1 MSLEAMSNARLVL
14 NPDLMEK
21 TRRASLA
28 KIVHEKGREWAIV
41 AMIDGSI
48 GYHSVTSAANTIDQ
62 LLKGGRLW
70 ACERTF
76 ACYHGDPL
84 AELESDF
91 AYFER
96 KESYATNVVKE
107 LVEYVRQAEPQLA
120 KLGPTQRWEVETTN
134 SMLYPTRRCGLT
146 RSKPSNLGERVK

>member
-1 MSLEAMSNARLVL
+1 MSLEAMSNAKLIL
-14 NPDLMEK
+14 NPDLIEK
-21 TRRASLA
+21 TRRAALA
-28 KIVHEKGREWAIV
+28 KIVHEKGRDWAIA
-41 AMIDGSI
+41 AMIDSSV

-62 LLKGGRLW
+62 LLKDGRLW

-91 AYFER
+91 AYLAR
-96 KESYATNVVKE
+96 KESYAANAVKD
-107 LVEYVRQAEPQLA
+107 LVEFVRQAEPQLA

-134 SMLYPTRRCGLT
+134 SMLYPTSHFGLT